1 MSTPAERLA
10 LRPLFYRGDVYTP
23 FRMPSF
29 QNDSLLVAAA
39 LMMTT
44 DVICIAVIAVFI
56 LSIRKLCGW
65 STHFSFTC
73 LLCISITGI
82 YYLIAEIVCITVG
95 LSGLLVLQN
104 FYLYRVIGI
113 FTFYTSYFLPIF
125 HIYLA
130 IHRVITVCFPHVCH
144 VVFRPAHTK
153 IAIGTAVCIHL
164 FVVALN
170 LTDLAGVIYVP
181 RHLSFTFLHLPY
193 TNLLISINRIM
204 NWVMA
209 VLHILVYPAIM
220 FVLYSKNF
228 RRHGSRDERSITAQI
243 ASMVLIEI
251 VFFIIW
257 SFVKPDGAAA
267 VLTKNFS
274 NSLYCAFILLPYL
287 FMNGSIKREALKL
300 FRGDPKKVRSNEVA
314 RKKVPQSFVMSRSP
328 NGH

>member
-104 FYLYRVIGI
+104 FYLYR
-113 FTFYTSYFLPIF
+113 
-125 HIYLA
+125 
-130 IHRVITVCFPHVCH
+130 
-144 VVFRPAHTK
+144 